1 MQEVIIKFYVCT
13 CTRTLL
19 ILMLNN
25 ELGGGSWIGTMAGMV
40 VLGPHKPY
48 YAYDLVCVCVCNS
61 NENLDVDDYDAVQTH
76 SMECWVS
83 R

>member
-1 MQEVIIKFYVCT
+1 
-13 CTRTLL
+13 
-19 ILMLNN
+19 MLNN